1 MDNKKSDNQN
11 ISYHILPVSS
21 NLLGLCFVILSFIKV
36 SHFNAST
43 IIDDLLVVPIVLFMT
58 ASILSY
64 ASIRAIRRT
73 EMYEKIADYLFLSGL
88 GFLTI
93 TAVVIVAELI
103 V

>member
-1 MDNKKSDNQN
+1 MNTSNNNDRN

-36 SHFNAST
+36 SHFKAST
-43 IIDDLLVVPIVLFMT
+43 IIDDMLVIPILLFMT

-64 ASIRAIRRT
+64 ASIRSVNRPET
-73 EMYEKIADYLFLSGL
+73 YEKIADYFFLSGL

-93 TAVVIVAELI
+93 TSVIIVFELMG
-103 V
+103 